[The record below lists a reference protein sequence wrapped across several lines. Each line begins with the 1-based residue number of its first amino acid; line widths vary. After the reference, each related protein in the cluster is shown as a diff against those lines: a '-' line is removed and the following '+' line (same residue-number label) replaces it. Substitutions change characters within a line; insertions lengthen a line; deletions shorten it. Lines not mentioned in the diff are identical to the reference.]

1 METSIRGNSPEE
13 EKAVRTCMLWYDDD
27 KAARQFYVDE
37 MREMYKLYTSKHWD
51 LLGPNGNPLRTEAQ
65 QQNRPNSVENITFSL
80 IEGTVA
86 EFANEIELID
96 YGVEPGDEEKSNTMS
111 NLKKYIFYKNKLT
124 SERIKF
130 LRWFFLYGTGIWHV
144 YWDSNWRGGKGPNR
158 WEGDVRWKALHPL
171 CLVPDAR
178 CREDINEG
186 NRCHKPVWKTMEYIK
201 ETFPDRAALVQEQ
214 GLHDDDLLDTE
225 QLDTEGFS
233 RSYNQEQV
241 PVVETWYIGRP
252 MVMYTG
258 EKDRGIGLH
267 VILWA
272 GEHQGVYLKH
282 NNYMYFEPGE
292 TPIFPFFVRQRYPRE
307 NSIWGFGDAFYL
319 KNPQIVRN
327 KTAEIIL
334 EGHIHGAIGQT
345 WYDERALTPK
355 QRRLIEER
363 GTAPGMWFPV
373 ADVSGVKREH
383 GQPIPGS
390 LIAEMGRLQSSMEG
404 MIGRFDVSQGRTPGS
419 VTAFKAIAELVSQA
433 KIRLRTAEQ
442 AINSSYEDAGQFTNR
457 LIGQFYTEQRT
468 YRIMGKSDEGKDGY
482 KYDTFDAGDMKK
494 VYDNESGTTIPLNQV
509 AKLGTG
515 EMIMPDGRTLPPE
528 YIENNIEEYFP
539 DFDCYCK
546 VSSVIPSD
554 RMYHMEIAKELLV
567 ASVID
572 PETFFY
578 VMEYGKFPPIPE
590 IMERM
595 NQMKAEQQQAA
606 MEQEAMKNKNNANPN
621 QPQEEPEVD
630 PVMEFVNS
638 LPPEM
643 QDYLSHLPPQMQDE
657 EIMRMME
664 EQQAP
669 Q

>member
-13 EKAVRTCMLWYDDD
+13 EQAVRTCMDWYDDD

-37 MREMYKLYTSKHWD
+37 MREMYKLYTSRHWD
-51 LLGPNGNPLRTEAQ
+51 LLGPNGNPLRTAAQ

-96 YGVEPGDEEKSNTMS
+96 QGVEPGDEEKSIIMTD
-111 NLKKYIFYKNKLT
+111 LKKFLFYKNKLT

-144 YWDSNWRGGKGPNR
+144 YWDPNWRGGKGQNR

-201 ETFPDRAALVQEQ
+201 ENFPNRAALVQEQ
-214 GLHDDDLLDTE
+214 GLHDDDLLDAE

-252 MVMYTG
+252 MILADG
-258 EKDRGIGLH
+258 EKDEGIGLH

-282 NNYMYFEPGE
+282 NNYMYFDPGE
-292 TPIFPFFVRQRYPRE
+292 TPVFPFFVRQRYPRE
-307 NSIWGFGDAFYL
+307 NSVWGFGDAFYL

-433 KIRLRTAEQ
+433 KVRLRTAEQ
-442 AINSSYEDAGQFTNR
+442 AINTSYEDAGQFTNR

-468 YRIMGKSDEGKDGY
+468 YRIMGKNSKEGQGNY
-482 KYDTFDAGDMKK
+482 KYSSFDALEMKK
-494 VYDNESGTTIPLNQV
+494 VYDRENGITVPFSDVGRIEE
-509 AKLGTG
+509 TG
-515 EMIMPDGRTLPPE
+515 DTIMPDGRMIDADT
-528 YIENNIEEYFP
+528 YQNDFEEYFP
-539 DFDCYCK
+539 DFDCFCK

-578 VMEYGKFPPIPE
+578 VMENGKFPPIE
-590 IMERM
+590 EVMARM
-595 NQMKAEQQQAA
+595 NQLKEENKQAM
-606 MEQEAMKNKNNANPN
+606 MEQEAMKNNASNPV
-621 QPQEEPEVD
+621 QEEMPQQSD
-630 PVMEFVNS
+630 PVMEFVNQ

-643 QDYLSHLPPQMQDE
+643 QQYLSTLPPEEMVAEIQTLMQQ
-657 EIMRMME
+657 I
-664 EQQAP
+664 
-669 Q
+669 

>member
-1 METSIRGNSPEE
+1 MENVRGNSQAESD
-13 EKAVRTCMLWYDDD
+13 AVRICMDWYDDD

-37 MREMYKLYTSKHWD
+37 MREMYKLYTSRHWD

-96 YGVEPGDEEKSNTMS
+96 QGVEPGDEEKSNIMTD
-111 NLKKYIFYKNKLT
+111 LKKFLFYKNKLT

-130 LRWFFLYGTGIWHV
+130 LRWFFLYGTGIWHI

-158 WEGDVRWKALHPL
+158 WEGDIRWKALHPL

-186 NRCHKPVWKTMEYIK
+186 NRCHKPVWRTMEYIQ
-201 ETFPDRAALVQEQ
+201 ENFPDRAKLVQEQ
-214 GLHDDDLLDTE
+214 GLHDDDLLDTD

-241 PVVETWYIGRP
+241 PVIETWYIGKP
-252 MVMYTG
+252 MILAPG
-258 EKDRGIGLH
+258 EQDQGIGLH

-272 GEHQGVYLKH
+272 GEHQGVYLRH
-282 NNYMYFEPGE
+282 SNYMYFDPGE
-292 TPIFPFFVRQRYPRE
+292 TPVFPFFVRQRYPRE
-307 NSIWGFGDAFYL
+307 NSVWGFGDAFYL

-345 WYDERALTPK
+345 WYDERSLTPRQK
-355 QRRLIEER
+355 RLIEER

-373 ADVSGVKREH
+373 ADIQGVKREH

-390 LIAEMGRLQSSMEG
+390 LIQEMGRLQSSMEG

-442 AINSSYEDAGQFTNR
+442 EINSSYEDAGQFTNR
-457 LIGQFYTEQRT
+457 LIGKFYTEQRT
-468 YRIMGKSDEGKDGY
+468 YRINGKNDKEGY
-482 KYDTFDAGDMKK
+482 KYNTFNADEMKK
-494 VYDNESGTTIPLNQV
+494 VYDKENGITMPFNEVGKLN
-509 AKLGTG
+509 TG
-515 EMIMPDGRTLPPE
+515 ETIMPDGRMLDANT
-528 YIENNIEEYFP
+528 YQKDFEEYFP

-554 RMYHMEIAKELLV
+554 RMYHMEIAKDLLV

-595 NQMKAEQQQAA
+595 NKQKEEQQRME
-606 MEQEAMKNKNNANPN
+606 MEQEAMKRSSVPGE
-621 QPQEEPEVD
+621 QPPEQEEVSQQGNEIEQILSQLPPEIREYL
-630 PVMEFVNS
+630 MS
-638 LPPEM
+638 LPPEQM
-643 QDYLSHLPPQMQDE
+643 MSELQLLIQQDV
-657 EIMRMME
+657 
-664 EQQAP
+664 
-669 Q
+669 